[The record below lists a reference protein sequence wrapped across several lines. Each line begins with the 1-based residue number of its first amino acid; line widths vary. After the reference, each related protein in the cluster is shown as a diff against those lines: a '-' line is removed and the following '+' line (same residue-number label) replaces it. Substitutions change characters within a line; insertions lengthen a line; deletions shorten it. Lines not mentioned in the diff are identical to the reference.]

1 MAFKAVMD
9 KMEQEILQQILNKL
23 TAMEANQKA
32 TNDRLTAM
40 EANQKATNDR
50 LTKIEEDIAE
60 LKESSQIT
68 RHSVNLLLNWAKNPT
83 GFRISVFMRK
93 QNNLATIWHG
103 WHKTGRAFCIKKTGS
118 EKR

>member
-1 MAFKAVMD
+1 MAFKVVMD
-9 KMEQEILQQILNKL
+9 KMEQEILQQILSKL

-50 LTKIEEDIAE
+50 LTKIEDDIAE

-68 RHSVNLLLNWAKNPT
+68 RHSVNLLLNWAEKSD
-83 GFRISVFMRK
+83 RI
-93 QNNLATIWHG
+93 QNIGLY
-103 WHKTGRAFCIKKTGS
+103 
-118 EKR
+118 EKAE

>member
-9 KMEQEILQQILNKL
+9 KMEQEILQQILNK
-23 TAMEANQKA
+23 
-32 TNDRLTAM
+32 LTAM

-68 RHSVNLLLNWAKNPT
+68 RHSVNLLLNWAEKSD
-83 GFRISVFMRK
+83 RI
-93 QNNLATIWHG
+93 QNIGLY
-103 WHKTGRAFCIKKTGS
+103 
-118 EKR
+118 EKAE